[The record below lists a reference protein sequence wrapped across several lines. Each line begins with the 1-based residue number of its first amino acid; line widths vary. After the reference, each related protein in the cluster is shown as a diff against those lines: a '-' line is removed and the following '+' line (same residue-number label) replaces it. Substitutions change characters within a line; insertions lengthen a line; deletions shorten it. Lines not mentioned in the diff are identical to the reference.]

1 MSVKATERS
10 MHVSLYM
17 RGPLSRGCTMLGLCW
32 HVLTGLRAPWSLLW
46 GGGRQKRLSGPL
58 FGAGPISGCTN
69 VPFGFG
75 YSLLVFEHLGCW
87 GRVAMYKQVA
97 LLLRLFLLTLPFH
110 LLRNQ
115 RPLNSGGR
123 QAWGARLQPGTPLRS
138 WPPMPL
144 YSILRFVCPLDFLL
158 CNCLM

>member
-17 RGPLSRGCTMLGLCW
+17 RDPLGRGCRMSGLCW

-46 GGGRQKRLSGPL
+46 GGEGRQKRLSGPL
-58 FGAGPISGCTN
+58 FGAGPVSGCAD

-87 GRVAMYKQVA
+87 GRV
-97 LLLRLFLLTLPFH
+97 LCTNRLRYYCVCSAHVPFS
-110 LLRNQ
+110 LAQKSASPQLRWEAGVGSQTPARN
-115 RPLNSGGR
+115 PAPELAPNAAVLN
-123 QAWGARLQPGTPLRS
+123 P
-138 WPPMPL
+138 
-144 YSILRFVCPLDFLL
+144 RFVCPLDFLL
-158 CNCLM
+158 CNCPM

>member
-46 GGGRQKRLSGPL
+46 GGEGRQERLSGPL

-97 LLLRLFLLTLPFH
+97 LYCVCSCSRSLFTCSEISVPST
-110 LLRNQ
+110 Q
-115 RPLNSGGR
+115 VGGR
-123 QAWGARLQPGTPLRS
+123 RGEPDSSQEPRSGAGPQCRCTQS
-138 WPPMPL
+138 
-144 YSILRFVCPLDFLL
+144 
-158 CNCLM
+158 